1 MDTEEV
7 KFHSPFGGNWI
18 DSDRFEEELAARIAD
33 GRIDQRLAEHVRVF
47 ERDGFRVLEGA
58 VSEDLLDAID
68 SEVESAWKPGSGFL
82 GRNPKMG
89 LHWAHEFPV
98 EGPRRIVDP
107 IVNAPSAQLAAFIPE
122 IKDFLTAIFGEEPLA
137 FQSLYFERGSQ
148 QAMHQDTAYV
158 VVSEPIRIA
167 AAWIALEDVKPGT
180 GELEYY
186 PGSHK
191 FDDFIFGV
199 EGEPSKS
206 WNKNRDGQDMHQDF
220 LKGLDLQ
227 AEERGIERTSF
238 LPKRGDV
245 LLWHADLAHGGTK
258 QLIGE
263 ATRRSVVVHYIPL
276 SVQPNYMKFT
286 SHVRPYEVVPGAFMS
301 SRHYDPYDLDS
312 GVRPVLPVDGLG
324 LSPVG
329 A

>member
-1 MDTEEV
+1 VNTENV
-7 KFHSPFGGNWI
+7 TFHSPFGGNWI
-18 DSDRFEEELAARIAD
+18 DSDRFEAELAVRLAD
-33 GRIDQRLAEHVRVF
+33 GRVDETLAEQIRVF
-47 ERDGFRVLEGA
+47 ESEGYLVLERA
-58 VSEDLLDAID
+58 VPEVLLDAIE
-68 SEVESAWKPGSGFL
+68 SEVESAWKPGSGFV

-89 LHWAHEFPV
+89 LRWAHEFPV
-98 EGPRRIVDP
+98 DGPRRIIDP

-122 IKDFLTAIFGEEPLA
+122 IKDFLSAIFDEEPLA

-167 AAWIALEDVKPGT
+167 AAWIALEDVESGN

-191 FDDFIFGV
+191 FEDFIFGP

-206 WNKNRDGQDMHQDF
+206 WNKNRDGQDMHKDF
-220 LKGLDLQ
+220 LSGLDRQ
-227 AEERGIERTSF
+227 AKERGIERTSF

-258 QLIGE
+258 QLIPE
-263 ATRRSVVVHYIPL
+263 ATRRSVVVHYIPV
-276 SVQPNYMKFT
+276 SVQPNYVKFT
-286 SHVRPYEVVPGAFMS
+286 EHFRPYEVVPGAFMS
-301 SRHYDPYDLDS
+301 SRHYDPCDLAT
-312 GVRPVLPVDGLG
+312 GARPVLPVAGLG
-324 LSPVG
+324 LSPVEV
-329 A
+329 